1 MRTLLPLA
9 LLLLAACG
17 FEPVY
22 GERPTRLGGSMSE
35 AMRSIEIVQVR
46 EREGQVLRNRLI
58 DALTPR
64 GPVAAPRYALD
75 VELDEDVEGFAF
87 RPDRA
92 VTRERVE
99 VRARMV
105 LTDHETGAAEIDE
118 TLSVWTSYDIV
129 QSDFANIAAQRD
141 ARARA
146 AEQLADRIV
155 ARIALYLR
163 EPGA

>member
-1 MRTLLPLA
+1 MRILLSLV
-9 LLLLAACG
+9 LLLLGACG

-22 GERPTRLGGSMSE
+22 GERPAQPGGSVRQ
-35 AMRSIEIVQVR
+35 ALGSIEIAQVR

-64 GPVAAPRYALD
+64 GPVAAPRYALE
-75 VELDEDVEGFAF
+75 VELDEDVEGFAI

-105 LTDHETGAAEIDE
+105 LVDHTTGQPVIDE
-118 TLSVWTSYDIV
+118 TESVWTSYDIV
-129 QSDFANIAAQRD
+129 QSDFANINAQRD

-155 ARIALYLR
+155 MRLATYLR
-163 EPGA
+163 ESGA